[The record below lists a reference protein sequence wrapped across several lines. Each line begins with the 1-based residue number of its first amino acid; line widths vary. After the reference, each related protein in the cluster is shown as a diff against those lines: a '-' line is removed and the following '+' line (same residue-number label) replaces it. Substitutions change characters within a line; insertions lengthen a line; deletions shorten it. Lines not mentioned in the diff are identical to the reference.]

1 MGMKEFELWT
11 EGYLCTGMEG
21 IPATATFHGK
31 FKGNTFKEA
40 IQAYKNTLTDPYSV
54 SCVDVENMNFWLC
67 RFFDNEA
74 DARKSF
80 G

>member
-1 MGMKEFELWT
+1 MKEYELWT
-11 EGYLCTGMEG
+11 EGHTATGESG
-21 IPATATFHGK
+21 EATFHGK

-40 IQAYKNTLTDPYSV
+40 IQAFKDTLTDERSIR
-54 SCVDVENMNFWLC
+54 CVDVENEKFWGC

-74 DARKSF
+74 DARRSF

>member
-1 MGMKEFELWT
+1 MKEYELWT
-11 EGYLCTGMEG
+11 EGYMATGESG
-21 IPATATFHGK
+21 EATFHGK

-40 IQAYKNTLTDPYSV
+40 IQAFKDTLTDERSIR
-54 SCVDVENMNFWLC
+54 CVDVEKKKFWGC